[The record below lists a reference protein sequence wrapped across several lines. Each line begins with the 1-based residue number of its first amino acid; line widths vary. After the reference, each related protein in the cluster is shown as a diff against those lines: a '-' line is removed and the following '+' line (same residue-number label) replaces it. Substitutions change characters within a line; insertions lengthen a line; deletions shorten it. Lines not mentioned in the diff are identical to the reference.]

1 MKKYNIIFLLTL
13 LLGLGGCILDNS
25 GELADQKT
33 SGAATIDI
41 PPNQPFI
48 FGATE
53 RIDLAIDATKFSDA
67 SSIKSVTIQK
77 SFEGANAS
85 VTGLDAGSITS
96 YPSTVSFT
104 IDELLSGLNITID
117 QVGPGDT
124 WTFNYVV
131 TLNDG
136 RVLNPAGT
144 TSVPFSCQSDLAG
157 MYSVTTTYGYHDF
170 LPAESTN
177 TIDVEIT
184 ETGPGQYEVF
194 DFSGGLYSQGLYA
207 SEYNT
212 SSFTVTFN
220 DVCNNIT
227 WSGQSD
233 TWGPVVPQDGG
244 VNSVDPGTG
253 VITIS
258 WQCLA
263 YGENGVSVYTPK

>member
-1 MKKYNIIFLLTL
+1 MKKYNILFLLAL
-13 LLGLGGCILDNS
+13 LTLGGCILDNS

-53 RIDLAIDATKFSDA
+53 SIDLVIDATKFSDE
-67 SSIKSVTIQK
+67 SNIKSVMIQK

-85 VTGLDAGSITS
+85 VTGLDAGSVTS
-96 YPSTVSFT
+96 YPSTVSFS
-104 IDELLSGLNITID
+104 IDELLSGLGITID
-117 QVGPGDT
+117 EVGAGDT

-170 LPAESTN
+170 LPSESTN

-194 DFSGGLYSQGLYA
+194 DFSGGLYSQGAYA
-207 SEYNT
+207 TYYGT

-220 DVCNNIT
+220 DVCNSISWT
-227 WSGQSD
+227 DQSD
-233 TWGPVVPQDGG
+233 TWGPVVPLDGG
-244 VNSVDPGTG
+244 VNSVDPVTG

-258 WQCLA
+258 WHCLA